1 MYESLLSFPF
11 PDPVL
16 YSQKDTEMC
25 CLVSSEAVL
34 EALNLG

>member
-1 MYESLLSFPF
+1 MDESLLSFPF
-11 PDPVL
+11 PDTVL
-16 YSQKDTEMC
+16 HSQKDIEMC